1 MFDIHTS
8 LPGKIISWD
17 GKLAVVKPSLP
28 KKLTDGSELTPPQ
41 IVSVPVHFP
50 VGMGG
55 NAVISVPL
63 KKGDAVTLH
72 FCERSL
78 ENWLSGNDV
87 APDDPRRFDLS
98 DCFAT
103 PVCRPTQASCDTENL
118 SLSYGGGSF
127 KIAKNGEITI
137 KTPKF
142 TVNGKTIL
150 NGDTATTGKLTNN
163 KKDVGSGHKHN
174 GIAKGVSNTGEPI

>member
-1 MFDIHTS
+1 MQNDIHTT

-17 GKLAVVKPSLP
+17 GEMAIVEPTLP
-28 KKLTDGSELTPPQ
+28 KTLTNGKPLAPPQ
-41 IVSVPVHFP
+41 IISVPVCFP
-50 VGMGG
+50 IGG
-55 NAVISVPL
+55 GAIISVPL
-63 KKGDAVTLH
+63 KAGDDVKLN

-78 ENWLSGNDV
+78 ENWLSGNDT

-137 KTPKF
+137 KTPKL

-174 GIAKGVSNTGEPI
+174 GVAKGASNTGEPI